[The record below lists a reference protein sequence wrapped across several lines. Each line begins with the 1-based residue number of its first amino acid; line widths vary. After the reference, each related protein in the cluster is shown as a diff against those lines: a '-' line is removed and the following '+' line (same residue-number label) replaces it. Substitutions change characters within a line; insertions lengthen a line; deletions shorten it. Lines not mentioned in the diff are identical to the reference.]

1 MRTKQTACGSKAQH
15 PKGMATATF
24 SSGTD
29 VDLEQQQEVTGGDT
43 EDSQDWLD
51 VEETTQGVTGSS
63 KSKGETGDQ
72 PQQAEGG
79 AQAPPEEI
87 LTAPEPNNLKPG
99 TSKDPTQ
106 DPTDAPTEDPTQDP
120 TQPSQDPE
128 QATTQKPDEDN
139 PPALTKYVKAY
150 RQAGKLWLDTVVE
163 NKEQAYNTLFDT
175 LQQLGNPHIDY
186 FDQANREQ
194 VFKCIR
200 DRTGRFLS
208 EDDFTIYVEQEE
220 EKQKP
225 RFNLKDEARE
235 ALKNYYDAVHTLCEA
250 QKNFALSMQVLEEK
264 IERRIQQEGRI
275 EEVAEMEGAT
285 PAKQRKTTPT
295 DKPARGRGGRGR
307 KGRGKSSK

>member
-1 MRTKQTACGSKAQH
+1 MRTKQTARGSKAQR

-24 SSGTD
+24 SSGAD

-51 VEETTQGVTGSS
+51 MEETTQGVAGSS

-72 PQQAEGG
+72 LQQAEGG

-87 LTAPEPNNLKPG
+87 PPAPEPSNLIPG
-99 TSKDPTQ
+99 TPARPPPRTPLMPQ
-106 DPTDAPTEDPTQDP
+106 LRIPPRTPLNPP
-120 TQPSQDPE
+120 QDPE
-128 QATTQKPDEDN
+128 QATTQKPDEDT
-139 PPALTKYVKAY
+139 PPALTEYVKAY

-186 FDQANREQ
+186 FYQANREQ

-208 EDDFTIYVEQEE
+208 KDDFTIYVEQEE

-225 RFNLKDEARE
+225 RFNLKEKARE
-235 ALKNYYDAVHTLCEA
+235 ALKDYYDAVHTLCKA
-250 QKNFALSMQVLEEK
+250 QKNFALSTQVLEEK
-264 IERRIQQEGRI
+264 IE
-275 EEVAEMEGAT
+275 
-285 PAKQRKTTPT
+285 
-295 DKPARGRGGRGR
+295 DKSVFLDIIR
-307 KGRGKSSK
+307 